1 MHRIEPATLWRAR
14 PGRRDDARA
23 QPGDIAR
30 TGPLA
35 REMPPYARMGRVARR
50 FEACHFL
57 PVVAVLAT
65 ASGCFSM
72 GKPAVMR
79 SMTEMTSD
87 GDKQHEQ
94 MSGSLARP
102 DADSRKSLSKR
113 ARQVETVA
121 ASVAALVGMFYS
133 TSPNVLPGVE
143 TDFDESGLGD
153 PMQRQREQNAHR
165 KHDADEAPPPPEG
178 TLDPGQP
185 VPWIRLAPPR

>member
-1 MHRIEPATLWRAR
+1 MR
-14 PGRRDDARA
+14 
-23 QPGDIAR
+23 
-30 TGPLA
+30 
-35 REMPPYARMGRVARR
+35 RVARR

-57 PVVAVLAT
+57 PLVALT
-65 ASGCFSM
+65 AALSSGCWTWTESTH
-72 GKPAVMR
+72 PTVMR

-87 GDKQHEQ
+87 PDKQHEQ
-94 MSGSLARP
+94 MDHSLARP
-102 DADSRKSLSKR
+102 DADSRKGLSKR
-113 ARQVETVA
+113 ERQVETVA

-143 TDFDESGLGD
+143 SSFEETGIGD
-153 PMQRQREQNAHR
+153 PSQAQRERNAHR